1 MFKKLRKNEKGFTL
15 AELLIVVAIIGVLV
29 AISIPIFTS
38 QLEKSREATD
48 LANLR
53 AAKAEAVVAILDGTA
68 TDGTTVF
75 YDASAGTFV
84 TAESA
89 ATKVGKGTATTVSGV
104 AYTTDPVYTQFG
116 YTGGDVAG
124 HSITATYTVPTTGA
138 EPSVSVHF
146 N

>member
-1 MFKKLRKNEKGFTL
+1 M
-15 AELLIVVAIIGVLV
+15 AGVLV

-68 TDGTTVF
+68 KNGTTVY

-84 TAESA
+84 KDESA
-89 ATKVGKGTATTVSGV
+89 ATKVGKGTAATVSGV
-104 AYTTDPVYTQFG
+104 DYTNDPVYTQFG
-116 YTGGDVAG
+116 YKGGDVAG
-124 HSITATYTVPTTGA
+124 HSITAKYTIPTTGA
-138 EPSVSVHF
+138 EPSVVVAF

>member
-1 MFKKLRKNEKGFTL
+1 MP
-15 AELLIVVAIIGVLV
+15 GVLV

-68 TDGTTVF
+68 KNGTVY
-75 YDASAGTFV
+75 YDASTGTFV
-84 TAESA
+84 KDESA
-89 ATKVGKGTATTVSGV
+89 ATKVGKGTAATVSGV

-116 YTGGDVAG
+116 YDGGDVAG
-124 HSITATYTVPTTGA
+124 HSITAQYDVPDDGTEPTVTVT
-138 EPSVSVHF
+138 F